1 MSMMKNNRT
10 YLSETEEVDISFDEM
25 KRNELLM
32 AEKVVKIAKKNMLN
46 MLAEFKSES
55 SELRR
60 LKDQKNE
67 E

>member
-1 MSMMKNNRT
+1 MMKNNRT

>member
-1 MSMMKNNRT
+1 
-10 YLSETEEVDISFDEM
+10 M